1 MPFRPT
7 SQEPV
12 MNKPSCML
20 LALIVFSLAHSSV
33 EAQTI
38 ARSDQPKPETS
49 APSSKTDS
57 DSSRADIQELR
68 AKVDQLLMIVERQ
81 QRAMSEMEKRLNS
94 VETGPSKAVPAP
106 SSFKLDE
113 TAGATS
119 ADASAAKRS
128 APAASSPASG
138 DQAPPL
144 DARVQK
150 VEEQVLKLG
159 PIRFSGD
166 FRLRYDAILRRASEA
181 P

>member
-57 DSSRADIQELR
+57 DSSRTDIQKLR

-94 VETGPSKAVPAP
+94 VETGPSKANPLPA
-106 SSFKLDE
+106 SFKLGE
-113 TAGATS
+113 TAGAKPG
-119 ADASAAKRS
+119 DASSTNAS
-128 APAASSPASG
+128 ASAASSPTSG

-144 DARVQK
+144 EARVQK
-150 VEEQVLKLG
+150 VEEQILKLG
-159 PIRFSGD
+159 PIRLSGD
-166 FRLRYDAILRRASEA
+166 FRL
-181 P
+181 